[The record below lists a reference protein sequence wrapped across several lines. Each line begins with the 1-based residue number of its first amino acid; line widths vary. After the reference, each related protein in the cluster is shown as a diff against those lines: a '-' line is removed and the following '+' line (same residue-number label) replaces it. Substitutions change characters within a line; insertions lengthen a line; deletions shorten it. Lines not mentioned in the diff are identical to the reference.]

1 MRMARETHTN
11 TNTSIVMDHYTE
23 KKKKKKKIF
32 LLGII
37 ALFPVKIS
45 KNLKFDALKMHFL
58 YKKNDIRY
66 LSCFLG

>member
-23 KKKKKKKIF
+23 KKKKKIF